1 MRRRTETLTPLYIIF
16 ILLTTA
22 CANIGRPDGGPFDE
36 MPPVMVKSSPEQ
48 NGLNANKKKIS
59 LEFDEYIK
67 LENASEKV
75 VISPPQTKQPTLST
89 VGKKIVIDLN
99 DTLIPNTTYTIDFGD
114 AIIDNNEGNALEQF
128 AFTFSTGNAIDT
140 MEVSGVVLNASD
152 LEPKKGMLVGLYSN
166 LDDTAFTKTKMERIG
181 RTDSKGEFKIKG
193 IRPGKYKIYAL
204 LDNDQ
209 NYMFSQKS
217 EDIAFLDSIIVP
229 SSFPDTKFDTTW
241 VDTVTIDTIIER
253 AYTHYIPDNI
263 ILKSFQ
269 EEYKTQN
276 LLKNDRSS
284 KEKFTLYFNT
294 KADSLP
300 ELKGL
305 NFDERDAFIIE
316 RSQYNDTISYWLKDS
331 AIYNIDTLRLS
342 VTYITKDSLF
352 NDIKKTDTINTI
364 TKKVFVKKDRKKK
377 KEEQD
382 TIPIQHLK
390 IDASCFKNVFDGYKD
405 GYIKAEQPVDSFDRK
420 AIRLTMKKDSTFTE
434 VPFNFI
440 KDDSNVR
447 TYKIIANW
455 EESMDYI
462 FSIDSGAIRS
472 IYGLTNDKIEQQ
484 IKIRPIKEYGMIVLH
499 IKGLDNQPAYA
510 ELLNKSDNPV
520 RKVKIKD
527 NTAEFNFLPAGSYYF
542 RLCID
547 SNNDNEWTTGDF
559 GKKKQPEEVFYYN
572 GKIDLKAMWTIEQD
586 WDLKAIPANKQKL
599 LEITKQKPEQK
610 KKQQKTR
617 TYQQ

>member
-16 ILLTTA
+16 IFLTTA

-114 AIIDNNEGNALEQF
+114 AIVDNNEGNALEQF

-217 EDIAFLDSIIVP
+217 EDIAFLDSIIIP

-331 AIYNIDTLRLS
+331 AIYNIDTLKLS

-364 TKKVFVKKDRKKK
+364 TKKTFVKKDRKKK

-382 TIPIQHLK
+382 TIPVQHLK

-405 GYIKAEQPVDSFDRK
+405 GYIKAEQPIDSFDRK

-510 ELLNKSDNPV
+510 ELLSKSDKPV
-520 RKVKIKD
+520 RKVKVKD

-559 GKKKQPEEVFYYN
+559 GKKIQPEEVFYYN

>member
-67 LENASEKV
+67 LENASEKI

>member
-16 ILLTTA
+16 IFLTTA

-114 AIIDNNEGNALEQF
+114 AIVDNNEGNALEQF

-217 EDIAFLDSIIVP
+217 EEIAFLDSIIIP

-364 TKKVFVKKDRKKK
+364 TKKTFVKKDRKKK

-382 TIPIQHLK
+382 TIPVQHLK

-405 GYIKAEQPVDSFDRK
+405 GYIKAEQPIDSFDRK

-510 ELLNKSDNPV
+510 ELLNKSDKPV
-520 RKVKIKD
+520 RKVKVKD

-559 GKKKQPEEVFYYN
+559 EKKIQPEEVFYYN

>member
-114 AIIDNNEGNALEQF
+114 AIVDNNEGNALEQF

>member
-16 ILLTTA
+16 IFLTTA

-114 AIIDNNEGNALEQF
+114 AIVDNNEGNALEQF
-128 AFTFSTGNAIDT
+128 TFTFSTGNAIDT

-217 EDIAFLDSIIVP
+217 EEIAFLDSIIIP

-276 LLKNDRSS
+276 LLKNDRSN

-331 AIYNIDTLRLS
+331 AIYNIDTLKLS

-364 TKKVFVKKDRKKK
+364 TKKTFVKKDRKKK

-382 TIPIQHLK
+382 TIQVQHLK

-405 GYIKAEQPVDSFDRK
+405 GYIKAEQPIDSFDRK

-499 IKGLDNQPAYA
+499 IKGLNNQPAYA
-510 ELLNKSDNPV
+510 ELLNKSDKPV
-520 RKVKIKD
+520 RKVKVKD

-559 GKKKQPEEVFYYN
+559 GKKIQPEEVFYYN

>member
-114 AIIDNNEGNALEQF
+114 AIVDNNEGNALEQF

-217 EDIAFLDSIIVP
+217 EEIAFLDSIIIP

-352 NDIKKTDTINTI
+352 NDIKKADTINTI
-364 TKKVFVKKDRKKK
+364 TKKTFVKKDRKKK

-382 TIPIQHLK
+382 TIPVQHLK

-405 GYIKAEQPVDSFDRK
+405 GYIKAEQPIDSFDRK

-510 ELLNKSDNPV
+510 ELLNKSDKPV
-520 RKVKIKD
+520 RKVKVKD

-559 GKKKQPEEVFYYN
+559 GKKIQPEEVFYYN

>member
-36 MPPVMVKSSPEQ
+36 MPPVVVKSSPEQ

-114 AIIDNNEGNALEQF
+114 AIVDNNEGNALEQF